1 MEHLIFWYV
10 LMISSCWVKTN
21 ITTKSTEGQTDGSK
35 EVVLEVNAF
44 FTCCYQTTGQSEA
57 LAVTFTDLK
66 CIHQETRNCLN
77 SGNASYR
84 ADQNL
89 LPSCLLAK
97 NVKTKQYKSMIV
109 PIILYGC
116 ETWSLPLRQE
126 HGWTVSQNVCT

>member
-21 ITTKSTEGQTDGSK
+21 IRTKSTEGQTDGAK
-35 EVVLEVNAF
+35 EVVLEVNTDRRKYI

-57 LAVTFTDLK
+57 LAATLTDLK
-66 CIHQETRNCLN
+66 RIHQETRNCLN

-89 LPSCLLAK
+89 LPSCLG
-97 NVKTKQYKSMIV
+97 T
-109 PIILYGC
+109 
-116 ETWSLPLRQE
+116 
-126 HGWTVSQNVCT
+126 